1 MEAPSPRYILSRAVF
16 LIVSVV
22 VVLSC
27 VSFYKKKQRQAAVI
41 ADLKSLSS
49 DSSFF
54 QQFYA
59 EDAQKA
65 LIRAVALIAEANAL
79 GIPPESA
86 IDRAIGIETKNFFA
100 EEKPAEP
107 TTREEL
113 IRTSLRA
120 NYENFL
126 KLGYN
131 ADFPTLETMKAGSLP
146 PIPSGPEAGKKP
158 VVGTSSAPRHPRESR
173 RSWPTSKSVRPN
185 RTTASRPTSKS
196 PPPSCL
202 PTLWRKQNSSKSR
215 SATRSSKACPKGRLD
230 RPVA

>member
-158 VVGTSSAPRHPRESR
+158 VVGTLISASASPGIEKVMANLEIRPPQPDNRVPSDLEIASAKLLAHALAEAKLIEEPVRDKIIKGL
-173 RSWPTSKSVRPN
+173 SKGAP
-185 RTTASRPTSKS
+185 
-196 PPPSCL
+196 
-202 PTLWRKQNSSKSR
+202 
-215 SATRSSKACPKGRLD
+215 
-230 RPVA
+230 